1 MNTIKCPLSNYNA
14 TKESSDGITFWAV
27 YDFKYGIEDKLVTE
41 IKNQNADKK
50 YLIYSLLH
58 EYFILH
64 DKVPIL
70 STVVKEDKEYSYLI
84 LKDLLSTAP
93 KLEDIPF
100 RALRMYVK
108 ISEKRNLYFSQR
120 LKKYNDS
127 LFYDNKGFFFSHNYN
142 TIHASIKY
150 LNVKE

>member
-41 IKNQNADKK
+41 IKNQNADRK

-70 STVVKEDKEYSYLI
+70 STVVKEDKEYSLSLI
-84 LKDLLSTAP
+84 H
-93 KLEDIPF
+93 
-100 RALRMYVK
+100 
-108 ISEKRNLYFSQR
+108 ISEPTR
-120 LKKYNDS
+120 
-127 LFYDNKGFFFSHNYN
+127 H
-142 TIHASIKY
+142 
-150 LNVKE
+150 